1 MNFLKSSGTWLLLI
15 MMTLVMG
22 YFLGLMISTTVD
34 YRLKNFTL
42 DIPTPINRIIISKKD
57 LLSNKKTATTRKK
70 EHFNNFKN
78 SHKASKV
85 SKATKSG
92 KSSKSSKKEH
102 FNNFKTAPHTK
113 KKRKQ
118 NKNKKKTIENF
129 VNIKDF
135 INSDKGN
142 KKKLLNTCDSL
153 FTKIQEIKTT
163 VDKKYNNN
171 VDYKNTIEK
180 DDLVNEY
187 SSSMKKSVNDLDKSN
202 KNFNILAYNKNDI
215 SNMYEFIR

>member
-1 MNFLKSSGTWLLLI
+1 
-15 MMTLVMG
+15 
-22 YFLGLMISTTVD
+22 MISTTVD